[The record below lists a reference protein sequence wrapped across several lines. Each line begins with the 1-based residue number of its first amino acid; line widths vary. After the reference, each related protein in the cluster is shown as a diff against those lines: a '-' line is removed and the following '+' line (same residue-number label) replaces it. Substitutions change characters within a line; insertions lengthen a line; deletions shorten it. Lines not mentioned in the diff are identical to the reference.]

1 MIYVTG
7 YNDYSRLPI
16 RLALNEKTAI
26 QIDDRNWSTG
36 IIMQRCWFGIRRVIT
51 ESYSIWDDGS
61 GGCVGTRYHVLAD
74 HDEILSFCDKAC
86 IDPPNWIVAESA

>member
-61 GGCVGTRYHVLAD
+61 GGCVGTRYHVLATTMRSCRSVTKLASTRR
-74 HDEILSFCDKAC
+74 IGS
-86 IDPPNWIVAESA
+86 